1 MKMSQTSRGGVY
13 EQRERTSFG
22 SHGGSPEGDRRGS
35 RTTARRPGSLVGETQ
50 ICSGSSAAAR
60 RRPRNTLARTGRD
73 RRDTVRLAGSVSGG
87 RRSELESAGSRCGQ
101 RRDAAAEI
109 ASRRSE
115 HEQRVAARKDS
126 PYGGR
131 TPFGLAEVEAM
142 SRAAS
147 AFTEQRYGVVRVTR
161 EWEMARSSFYHQ
173 RALVAQPDRVLR
185 RRGPKTAWSDA
196 VLLGKIRE
204 VLAASPFYG
213 EGHRKVWARLRF
225 QQVPTSKARV
235 LRLMREAQLLAPSR
249 TLPKPENPHTGTII
263 TARPNEVWASDHT
276 VTVTVEQGQV
286 TIFAAVDHCTA
297 ECVGLH
303 AAKKATRFEA
313 LEPLRQAVRD
323 YCGGFRA
330 DAAAG
335 IRNRHDHG
343 SQYMSDDYQAEIAF
357 LGMESSPSFVRQPEC
372 NGCVE
377 RFIRTLKEQLLW
389 VRVFQNVEDLRC
401 ALTEFRERYNQRW
414 IVQRLGYLTPAQAR
428 QQLLALGAAA

>member
-1 MKMSQTSRGGVY
+1 
-13 EQRERTSFG
+13 
-22 SHGGSPEGDRRGS
+22 
-35 RTTARRPGSLVGETQ
+35 
-50 ICSGSSAAAR
+50 
-60 RRPRNTLARTGRD
+60 
-73 RRDTVRLAGSVSGG
+73 
-87 RRSELESAGSRCGQ
+87 
-101 RRDAAAEI
+101 
-109 ASRRSE
+109 
-115 HEQRVAARKDS
+115 
-126 PYGGR
+126 
-131 TPFGLAEVEAM
+131 M

-147 AFTEQRYGVVRVTR
+147 PFTGRRYGVVRVTR
-161 EWEMARSSFYHQ
+161 EWEMARSSFYYQ
-173 RALVAQPDRVLR
+173 REIAGQPGRVLG

-196 VLLGKIRE
+196 VLLEKIRE
-204 VLAASPFYG
+204 VIAASPFHG

-225 QQVPTSKARV
+225 AEVRTSKARV

-249 TLPKPENPHTGTII
+249 MFPKAENPHTGTII

-276 VTVTVEQGQV
+276 LTATVEEGQV
-286 TIFAAVDHCTA
+286 TVFVAVDHCTT

-303 AAKKATRFEA
+303 VAKRATRFEA

-330 DAAAG
+330 GAAAG

-343 SQYMSDDYQAEIAF
+343 SQYLSDDYQAEIAF

-389 VRVFQNVEDLRC
+389 VRVFQNIEELRC
-401 ALTEFRERYNQRW
+401 ALAAFRERYNQRW

>member
-1 MKMSQTSRGGVY
+1 MKMNQRSRGGVY
-13 EQRERTSFG
+13 EQGERASFG
-22 SHGGSPEGDRRGS
+22 SHEGSPEGERRGS
-35 RTTARRPGSLVGETQ
+35 RRAARWPGALVGEAQ
-50 ICSGSSAAAR
+50 VCSGAPAAAW
-60 RRPRNTLARTGRD
+60 RRPRNTFARTGLD
-73 RRDTVRLAGSVSGG
+73 RRNAVRLAGSVSGR
-87 RRSELESAGSRCGQ
+87 RRSELEGAGSGCRE
-101 RRDAAAEI
+101 RRDPAAEI
-109 ASRRSE
+109 PGRRSE
-115 HEQRVAARKDS
+115 HEQRTATRKD
-126 PYGGR
+126 PPHGGR
-131 TPFGLAEVEAM
+131 TPFGLAEAEAM
-142 SRAAS
+142 SRATS
-147 AFTEQRYGVVRVTR
+147 PFTERRYSVVRVTR
-161 EWEMARSSFYHQ
+161 EWELARSSFYYQ
-173 RALVAQPDRVLR
+173 RESAAHPGRVLG
-185 RRGPKTAWSDA
+185 RRGPKTAWSDT
-196 VLLGKIRE
+196 VLLEKIRE
-204 VLAASPFYG
+204 VIAASPFYG

-225 QQVPTSKARV
+225 EEVRTSKARV

-249 TLPKPENPHTGTII
+249 ALPKPENPHTGTII

-276 VTVTVEQGQV
+276 LTVTIEEGQV
-286 TIFAAVDHCTA
+286 TVFVAVDHCTT

-313 LEPLRQAVRD
+313 LEPLRQGVRN

-330 DAAAG
+330 GAAAG

-389 VRVFQNVEDLRC
+389 VKVFQNIEALRC
-401 ALTEFRERYNQRW
+401 ALAEFRERYNQRW

>member
-1 MKMSQTSRGGVY
+1 
-13 EQRERTSFG
+13 
-22 SHGGSPEGDRRGS
+22 
-35 RTTARRPGSLVGETQ
+35 
-50 ICSGSSAAAR
+50 
-60 RRPRNTLARTGRD
+60 
-73 RRDTVRLAGSVSGG
+73 
-87 RRSELESAGSRCGQ
+87 
-101 RRDAAAEI
+101 
-109 ASRRSE
+109 
-115 HEQRVAARKDS
+115 
-126 PYGGR
+126 
-131 TPFGLAEVEAM
+131 M

-147 AFTEQRYGVVRVTR
+147 PFTERQYGVARVTR
-161 EWEMARSSFYHQ
+161 AWEMARSSFYHQ
-173 RALVAQPDRVLR
+173 RALAARPERVLG

-196 VLLGKIRE
+196 TLLGKIRD

-213 EGHRKVWARLRF
+213 EGHRQVWARLRF
-225 QQVPTSKARV
+225 EEVRTSKARV

-249 TLPKPENPHTGTII
+249 TLPKPENPHTGRIV
-263 TARPNEVWASDHT
+263 TARPNQVWASDHT
-276 VTVTVEQGQV
+276 MTVTVEQGQV
-286 TIFAAVDHCTA
+286 TVFVAVDHCTT

-313 LEPLRQAVRD
+313 LEPLRQGVRD

-330 DAAAG
+330 GAAAG

-377 RFIRTLKEQLLW
+377 RFLRTLKEQLLW
-389 VRVFQNVEDLRC
+389 VRVFQNVEELRC
-401 ALTEFRERYNQRW
+401 ALAEFRERYNQRW

>member
-1 MKMSQTSRGGVY
+1 
-13 EQRERTSFG
+13 
-22 SHGGSPEGDRRGS
+22 
-35 RTTARRPGSLVGETQ
+35 
-50 ICSGSSAAAR
+50 
-60 RRPRNTLARTGRD
+60 
-73 RRDTVRLAGSVSGG
+73 
-87 RRSELESAGSRCGQ
+87 
-101 RRDAAAEI
+101 
-109 ASRRSE
+109 
-115 HEQRVAARKDS
+115 
-126 PYGGR
+126 
-131 TPFGLAEVEAM
+131 M

-173 RALVAQPDRVLR
+173 RALVARPDRVLG
-185 RRGPKTAWSDA
+185 RRGPTTAWSDA
-196 VLLGKIRE
+196 VLLGNIRE

-225 QQVPTSKARV
+225 QDVRTSKARV

-249 TLPKPENPHTGTII
+249 TLPKPSNSHTGTIV

-276 VTVTVEQGQV
+276 LTVTVEEGQV
-286 TIFAAVDHCTA
+286 TVFVAVDHCTT

-303 AAKKATRFEA
+303 AAKKATRFQA

-323 YCGGFRA
+323 YCGGFRVG
-330 DAAAG
+330 AAAG

-343 SQYMSDDYQAEIAF
+343 SQYISDDYQAEIAF

-377 RFIRTLKEQLLW
+377 RFLRTLKKQLLW
-389 VRVFQNVEDLRC
+389 VRVFQNVEELRC
-401 ALTEFRERYNQRW
+401 ALAEFRERYNQRW